1 MEEQIF
7 DKSNGLWYEPR
18 NGCYY
23 PCLAAPEE
31 RHIGV
36 WGRQH
41 EQSLQEYRPTIYHS
55 LLLSGKLNAYLVNI
69 DQQTQEQYEQ
79 LIEQMKQAHGITEE
93 LKAADPMAWVGRM
106 NTVQSCVKE
115 IINTETIFA

>member
-1 MEEQIF
+1 MEKQIF
-7 DKSNGLWYEPR
+7 GKSNGLWYELR

-31 RHIGV
+31 WHIGI

-41 EQSLQEYRPTIYHS
+41 EQYLQEYRPTIYHS
-55 LLLSGKLNAYLVNI
+55 LLLSGKLSAYLVNI
-69 DQQTQEQYEQ
+69 DQQAQEQYEQ
-79 LIEQMKQAHGITEE
+79 LIEQMKRAHGITEE

-106 NTVQSCVKE
+106 NNVQVCAKE
-115 IINTETIFA
+115 IVSTEIIFA